1 MTAETFAIGVPDV
14 TDETARNVPGTKRS
28 GRQGAHDPPG

>member
-14 TDETARNVPGTKRS
+14 TDETARNVPGTNPRI
-28 GRQGAHDPPG
+28 RVVL